1 MPRCAGGYGTLP
13 GVHGGDR
20 VKQKRLKFP
29 APYFGGKSK
38 VAPLVWNRFGDVD
51 NFIEPFVGS
60 GAVLLA
66 RPSSPRIETINDLD
80 CYVCNVWRSL
90 KYDPDG
96 VAVWADDV
104 VSEADLHARHRWL
117 VGVERP
123 EPVVP
128 GRFADDP
135 LAREAYLA
143 GFLGEERTYAAA
155 FRRKVRTDPH
165 YYDVKLAGWY
175 LWGMCAWIGGGWCAT
190 PEAGAVNGPI
200 GGSGERRPKID
211 EGVHHGNGVH
221 ARGECP
227 HEWQQVPHLGDEGRG
242 VAAAGPGLSQQRP
255 ALGGTNHSVTHLG
268 NGVHGR
274 PQLADARSRGRG
286 VHGTDAADRYLGQFP
301 KAPRPTGNN
310 KGGNHDGVL
319 AEVGGGT
326 CASRRAWLID
336 WFGRLRDRL
345 RTVRVCCGDW
355 KRVCDSESVTVRLGV
370 TGIFFDPPYSAEA
383 DRTTALYAQ
392 DSGTVAHDVRAYCL
406 ERGAD
411 PRYRIVLCGYEGEG
425 HDVLTEHGWDIVAWK
440 AQGGYSNRNKGNKN
454 KGRER
459 LWFSPGCVK
468 PDLGLFAGLA

>member
-155 FRRKVRTDPH
+155 FRQKVRTDPH

-221 ARGECP
+221 ARGERP
-227 HEWQQVPHLGDEGRG
+227 HEWQQVPSLADARSPGR
-242 VAAAGPGLSQQRP
+242 
-255 ALGGTNHSVTHLG
+255 
-268 NGVHGR
+268 GVHGR
-274 PQLADARSRGRG
+274 PQLADTDSRGRG
-286 VHGTDAADRYLGQFP
+286 VHGTDAADRYLSQQMPGNFGEGHRWGQGVNMLGEMVP
-301 KAPRPTGNN
+301 AAP
-310 KGGNHDGVL
+310 
-319 AEVGGGT
+319 GT

-336 WFGRLRDRL
+336 WFSRLRDRL

-355 KRVCDSESVTVRLGV
+355 RRVCDSDSVTVRLGT

-383 DRTTALYAQ
+383 GRNDSLYAQ

-411 PRYRIVLCGYEGEG
+411 PRYRIALCGYEGEG
-425 HDVLTEHGWDIVAWK
+425 HDVLTGHGWDVVAWK

-454 KGRER
+454 RDRER
-459 LWFSPGCVK
+459 LYFSPGCVK